1 MILSLVSNIAL
12 PEDTLLAYLV
22 FRNTS
27 NIMMHQFVKN
37 YPTKIGHIKTILTFM
52 LDMGP

>member
-1 MILSLVSNIAL
+1 MNFIFINFNSTSIVNTS
-12 PEDTLLAYLV
+12 
-22 FRNTS
+22 RNTS